1 MWRRPAHAGGCA
13 AARQPG
19 SIRPG
24 PPAEWASAGRASP
37 GPTSCRVRV
46 ITTTTPRPG
55 TGPGGSESSPRA
67 PPGRPGSMV
76 TVALR
81 HAAPELSSRPPEL
94 VTGSTR
100 PSRLARCYFFR
111 VPGLASS
118 DRRQRSGAGTS
129 SSLSRRPTRAGL
141 FKLPGSCCPMRRRS
155 TPSAIRDAAPPSA
168 EPQRRPLSEQNNHD
182 CLQTRTRSSVDDSRK
197 KVLWTRD

>member
-55 TGPGGSESSPRA
+55 TGPGGVRVKPASP
-67 PPGRPGSMV
+67 
-76 TVALR
+76 
-81 HAAPELSSRPPEL
+81 SRPPGL
-94 VTGSTR
+94 DGYGGSAPRRPRTQFPAAGAGDGEHSSESIGKVLFFSSPGPCQLR
-100 PSRLARCYFFR
+100 PEAEVRSWHLFLPLSSTDPSRAVQVAWQLLPHAETIHP
-111 VPGLASS
+111 VGDPGRGSSVGGASE
-118 DRRQRSGAGTS
+118 
-129 SSLSRRPTRAGL
+129 
-141 FKLPGSCCPMRRRS
+141 
-155 TPSAIRDAAPPSA
+155 APP
-168 EPQRRPLSEQNNHD
+168 
-182 CLQTRTRSSVDDSRK
+182 V
-197 KVLWTRD
+197 